1 MSRRPTLPA
10 VELRRFTGSPRAL
23 LALFAVV
30 LVPLIY
36 GGLYTW
42 ANESPATRLDQ
53 RQAAVVNLDQPVT
66 LTRPDGTEQL
76 VPMGRQVVGKLTG
89 STSTSNYSWVLTDA
103 AEAAG
108 GLDEGRYAAVLTIP
122 ADFSAAATSVNGP
135 PADARSARLQ
145 LRTNDAVNYL
155 DGTLGRAIASGTSTE
170 VSRTITESYLGAMYA
185 GYTTLHDQLGSA
197 ADGAGKVASGA
208 GDLANGASQAAA
220 GAGKLASGSAQLADG
235 ADALRDGAA
244 ALATGAGQAAS
255 GAAQL
260 ASGMST
266 LDAKAAGLPAGTRQL
281 ADGAAALAAGAG
293 QLSGAAAP
301 FGAGVTQFQAGVAQF
316 ASGAPQLVSGAQSL
330 KTGAEQLSA
339 SAGQLAGG
347 IAPLAAGAS
356 QAAQGAAALDA
367 GVTAYTTGVDGLSQ
381 ACAGSGAA
389 PAFCQQLAGLASQS
403 AGLRTG
409 ADGVKAGTT
418 SVSGGLAGVK
428 SGLTTW
434 AQGAVNWS
442 AGAVTWADG
451 AAAAAG
457 GASQLAGAAGQLAS
471 GAQGIA
477 SGAAQLAP
485 GAAQLSSGVTTLA
498 DSMPALSGGIHDLAT
513 GTSTLAGKLP
523 ALASG
528 ASQLADGA
536 RKLADGASLSAE
548 GTASLRDGVDK
559 LATGSTQLGS
569 GATDLRDGLQAGVS
583 KIPTYT
589 EAERAALAAA
599 AATPVTADTTR
610 INAVKNNGSGL
621 APYFMAIALWVGAL
635 ALYLLLR
642 PLSSRALA
650 SSAPSPLV
658 ALAGYLPAALLAAV
672 QGVALALVMQYVV
685 GVQAASL
692 PRLVGVAV
700 LAALTFTAMNQAL
713 VAMFGTAG
721 RFIAVVLAGLQM
733 TSAGGTYSVQTAPV
747 LFQWLHDVLPLTYA
761 VDAMRKAI
769 AGSSVGVSH
778 DITVLVLTLIGALLL
793 SMYAARRQRTWTITR
808 LHPVVAA

>member
-155 DGTLGRAIASGTSTE
+155 DGTLGRAIATATSAE
-170 VSRTITESYLGAMYA
+170 ASRSITEGYLGAMYA
-185 GYTTLHDQLGSA
+185 GYSTLHDQLGSA
-197 ADGAGKVASGA
+197 ADGAGKLASGA
-208 GDLANGASQAAA
+208 DD
-220 GAGKLASGSAQLADG
+220 LASGATAAASGAERLTSGSVQLADG
-235 ADALRDGAA
+235 ADALRAGAA
-244 ALATGAGQAAS
+244 ALASGAGQAAS
-255 GAAQL
+255 GAATL
-260 ASGMST
+260 AAGMSA
-266 LDAKAAGLPAGTRQL
+266 LDAKASGLPSGTRQL
-281 ADGAAALAAGAG
+281 ADGATALAAGAS

-301 FGAGVTQFQAGVAQF
+301 FGVGVTQFQAGVTQLS
-316 ASGAPQLVSGAQSL
+316 SGTPQLVSGAQTLS
-330 KTGAEQLSA
+330 TGAGQLSG
-339 SAGQLAGG
+339 SAGQLSGG
-347 IAPLAAGAS
+347 IAPLVAGAA
-356 QAAQGAAALDA
+356 QTAQGAATLAT

-389 PAFCQQLAGLASQS
+389 PTFCQQLAGLAGQG
-403 AGLRTG
+403 AGLRAG
-409 ADGVKAGTT
+409 ADGVSAGAA
-418 SVSGGLAGVK
+418 SVSGGLAGVQ
-428 SGLTTW
+428 SGLTRW
-434 AQGAVNWS
+434 ADGAVDWA
-442 AGAVTWADG
+442 AGAVAWADG
-451 AAAAAG
+451 AAAAAK
-457 GASQLAGAAGQLAS
+457 GASQLFGAAGQLAE

-485 GAAQLSSGVTTLA
+485 GAAQLASGTTTLA
-498 DSMPALSGGIHDLAT
+498 DSMPALSNGIHDLAT
-513 GTSTLAGKLP
+513 GTATLAGKLP
-523 ALASG
+523 QLASG
-528 ASQLADGA
+528 ASQLASGA
-536 RKLADGASLSAE
+536 GKVADGASLSAE
-548 GTASLRDGVDK
+548 GTASLRDGVTSI
-559 LATGSTQLGS
+559 ASGSSQLGS
-569 GATDLRDGLQAGVS
+569 GATELRDGLQSGVS
-583 KIPTYT
+583 KIPTYS

-599 AATPVTADTTR
+599 AATPVTAEATR

-621 APYFMAIALWVGAL
+621 APYFMAIALWVGGL

-642 PLSSRALA
+642 PLSLRALA

-658 ALAGYLPAALLAAV
+658 ALAGYLPAALLATV
-672 QGVALALVMQYVV
+672 QGIALALVMHYVV
-685 GVQAASL
+685 GVQAASVT
-692 PRLVGVAV
+692 RLAAVAV
-700 LAALTFTAMNQAL
+700 LAALTFTAINQAL

-733 TSAGGTYSVQTAPV
+733 TSAGGTYSVETAPV
-747 LFQWLHDVLPLTYA
+747 LFQWLHDLLPLTYA
-761 VDAMRKAI
+761 VDALRKVI
-769 AGSSVGVSH
+769 AGSSVGLSH
-778 DITVLVLTLIGALLL
+778 DITVLVLTLVGSLLV

-808 LHPVVAA
+808 LRPTVAA

>member
-66 LTRPDGTEQL
+66 LTRADGTEQL

-103 AEAAG
+103 AEAVA

-155 DGTLGRAIASGTSTE
+155 DGTLGRAIASATSAE
-170 VSRTITESYLGAMYA
+170 VSRTITEGYLGAIYA
-185 GYTTLHDQLGSA
+185 GYSTLHDQLGSA
-197 ADGAGKVASGA
+197 AE
-208 GDLANGASQAAA
+208 
-220 GAGKLASGSAQLADG
+220 GAGKLASGADDLASGATAAASGADRLTSGSVHLADG
-235 ADALRDGAA
+235 ADDLRAGAA
-244 ALATGAGQAAS
+244 ALASGAGQSADGAGALAA
-255 GAAQL
+255 
-260 ASGMST
+260 GMST
-266 LDAKAAGLPAGTRQL
+266 LEAKAAGLPSGTRQL
-281 ADGAAALAAGAG
+281 ADGAAALAAGAS

-301 FGAGVTQFQAGVAQF
+301 FGAGVAQFQAGVTQF
-316 ASGAPQLVSGAQSL
+316 ASRTAQLVTGAQN
-330 KTGAEQLSA
+330 LSTA
-339 SAGQLAGG
+339 AGPLSVSAGQLSGG
-347 IAPLAAGAS
+347 IAPLVTGAA
-356 QAAQGAAALDA
+356 QTTQGAATLAA

-389 PAFCQQLAGLASQS
+389 PAFCLQLAGLAAQS

-409 ADGVKAGTT
+409 ADGVSAGAT
-418 SVSGGLAGVK
+418 SLSGGLAGVQ
-428 SGLTTW
+428 SGLTSW
-434 AQGAVNWS
+434 ADGAVDWS
-442 AGAVTWADG
+442 AGAVAWADG
-451 AAAAAG
+451 AAAAAK
-457 GASQLAGAAGQLAS
+457 GASQLAGSAGQLAG
-471 GAQGIA
+471 GAQEIA

-485 GAAQLSSGVTTLA
+485 GATELASGTTTLA
-498 DSMPALSGGIHDLAT
+498 DSMPELSSGVHDLAT
-513 GTSTLAGKLP
+513 GTATLAGKLP
-523 ALASG
+523 RLAPGASQLASG
-528 ASQLADGA
+528 ASQ
-536 RKLADGASLSAE
+536 LADGASLSAE
-548 GTASLRDGVDK
+548 GTASLRDGVTSI
-559 LATGSTQLGS
+559 ASGASQLGS
-569 GATDLRDGLQAGVS
+569 GATELRDGLQSGVS

-589 EAERAALAAA
+589 ESERAALAAA
-599 AATPVTADTTR
+599 AATPVAAEVTR

-621 APYFMAIALWVGAL
+621 APYFMAIALWVGGL

-642 PLSSRALA
+642 PVSLRALA

-658 ALAGYLPAALLAAV
+658 ALAGYLPAALLTTV
-672 QGVALALVMQYVV
+672 QGIALALVMQHVV

-692 PRLVGVAV
+692 PRLAAVAV
-700 LAALTFTAMNQAL
+700 LAALTFTAINQAL

-721 RFIAVVLAGLQM
+721 RFVAVVLAGLQM
-733 TSAGGTYSVQTAPV
+733 TSAGGTYSVETAPL
-747 LFQWLHDVLPLTYA
+747 LFQWLHDLLPLTYA
-761 VDAMRKAI
+761 VNALRKVI
-769 AGSSVGVSH
+769 AGSSVGLSH
-778 DITVLVLTLIGALLL
+778 DITVLVLTLVGALLV

-808 LHPVVAA
+808 LRPAVAA